1 MAISN
6 EDISFEKYKIKLS
19 KRNHTIY
26 FTAENSNQD
35 KNPFNSCKLKFLREK
50 TRQPNM
56 SIYVY
61 TKKIYM

>member
-26 FTAENSNQD
+26 FTAGNSNQD
-35 KNPFNSCKLKFLREK
+35 KK
-50 TRQPNM
+50 TP
-56 SIYVY
+56 SIPAN
-61 TKKIYM
+61 